1 MIDSKPTLDL
11 HEIPAVAPHVRWDA
25 DQERFWTFEQVLRL
39 VIIPVSVTL
48 FLAGGVLW
56 IHQQTLAGALPNE
69 ETSTVEVRILPRPA
83 LKPIPLTAV
92 SQPVR
97 RNPDARVTPVA
108 DKTDTPPVAEASLSA
123 TDDLAQTADAPAV
136 PDINADPA
144 AFTLPPSNTVQKF
157 QQALFRQIER
167 HERYPAAAQ
176 RDRLQGSVETL
187 FVMNR
192 DGTVL
197 SVQVK
202 TSSGQAMLDEEAMK
216 AIRRAQPL
224 PPIPADLPDHL
235 RVRLTIA
242 FSPT

>member
-1 MIDSKPTLDL
+1 M
-11 HEIPAVAPHVRWDA
+11 
-25 DQERFWTFEQVLRL
+25 
-39 VIIPVSVTL
+39 
-48 FLAGGVLW
+48 
-56 IHQQTLAGALPNE
+56 
-69 ETSTVEVRILPRPA
+69 
-83 LKPIPLTAV
+83 
-92 SQPVR
+92 R

-167 HERYPAAAQ
+167 QERYPAAAQ